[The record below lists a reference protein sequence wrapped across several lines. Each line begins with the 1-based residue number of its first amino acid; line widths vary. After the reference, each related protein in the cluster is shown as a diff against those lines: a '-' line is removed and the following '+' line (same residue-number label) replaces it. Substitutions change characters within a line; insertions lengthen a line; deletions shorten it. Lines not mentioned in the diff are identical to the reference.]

1 MQKSVFIQRDRVSE
15 REKREKKLIFF
26 LFFLFQVMSECT
38 FSAPGLHT
46 QFSQKASAD
55 HDLAFDTAGPW
66 AMAD

>member
-1 MQKSVFIQRDRVSE
+1 MSE
-15 REKREKKLIFF
+15 WEKEGGKTSFF
-26 LFFLFQVMSECT
+26 FFFLFQVMSECT

>member
-1 MQKSVFIQRDRVSE
+1 MRE
-15 REKREKKLIFF
+15 RKREEKNFFF
-26 LFFLFQVMSECT
+26 LLFLFQVMSECT

>member
-1 MQKSVFIQRDRVSE
+1 M
-15 REKREKKLIFF
+15 REKEKKVFF
-26 LFFLFQVMSECT
+26 SSFLFQVMSECT